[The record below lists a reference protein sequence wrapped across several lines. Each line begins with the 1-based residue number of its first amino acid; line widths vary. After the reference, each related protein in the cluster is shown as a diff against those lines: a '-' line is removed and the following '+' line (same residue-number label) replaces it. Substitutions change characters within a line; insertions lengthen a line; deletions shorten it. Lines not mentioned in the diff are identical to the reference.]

1 VSMQT
6 MIRSHPQGDV
16 TPGAD
21 PTRRPSIVPTR
32 RRIDRRFSSLGFTIT
47 TTQPWVEVLL
57 ATDPSLFDPS
67 RSASRTASNFYA
79 SRTHGGLTAT
89 ASGRA
94 RYVAPASVVATLAAT
109 GSSLWFV
116 AVGYPDS
123 TGVGGVTSS
132 ETGASG
138 AVVVEGSFRPGSAAT
153 TVRRALSYSR
163 GLTFEPHDRL
173 DGEDGADVA
182 PSLPNSTGAVPLA
195 GSSGVRMLSLED
207 RLDGE
212 DGSDLPYAVV
222 PAPVASAPP
231 PPVDLRPEPAAPTA
245 PAPVPAPAPGP
256 AAGTAPAPDVAAAPP
271 SANGTTPAAA
281 EGMASIPY
289 DDGWDSV
296 DTASVPAL
304 STIPALSDEYPDID
318 WGGPEYDDGYGAVP
332 AHQSLEEAAPPAPA
346 ATVVTVPTPQRPV
359 VLPGMDLPAEAQRRV
374 IELTAADGGNAYS
387 AVNADGPFRGR
398 HGPGHKAY
406 QRFHTGLSYGIAGF
420 NQDSGTLGQLLRLM
434 QEREP
439 ETFAAVFGD
448 GAAALVATATAP
460 GPSSEHVEGGRGPR
474 VQPVAATDLWEEPW
488 LSRFRAAGA
497 VPDFRA
503 AQNQL
508 AAELYLAPM
517 LPVAAGFGLTSER
530 ALCMVLDRAIALGE
544 QGAKRWLADT
554 VGPVKTPALR
564 QSALAVLGFDSIE
577 SFQASVPGLLT
588 DGEFGPVSH
597 ATLTAALR
605 LLGPASP
612 LPLPGTKELVEE
624 MARRGQSEEGGARLL
639 RIATA
644 TEFGDTPIGG

>member
-1 VSMQT
+1 MSMQT
-6 MIRSHPQGDV
+6 MIRSHPLGDG

-21 PTRRPSIVPTR
+21 PARRPSIVPTR

-47 TTQPWVEVLL
+47 TPQSWVEVLL

-67 RSASRTASNFYA
+67 RSASRTAGNFYA

-89 ASGRA
+89 TSGRA
-94 RYVAPASVVATLAAT
+94 RYIAPATVVATLAAT

-116 AVGYPDS
+116 AVAYPDS
-123 TGVGGVTSS
+123 TGVGGITSS

-138 AVVVEGSFRPGSAAT
+138 AVVVEASFRPGPGAT

-163 GLTFEPHDRL
+163 GLTFEPDDRL
-173 DGEDGADVA
+173 DGEDGADAV
-182 PSLPNSTGAVPLA
+182 PSLPSSTGAVPLA
-195 GSSGVRMLSLED
+195 GTAGVRMLSTED

-212 DGSDLPYAVV
+212 DGSDLPYA
-222 PAPVASAPP
+222 
-231 PPVDLRPEPAAPTA
+231 AAPT
-245 PAPVPAPAPGP
+245 PPVPVPAPAPGP
-256 AAGTAPAPDVAAAPP
+256 VAGTAPAADVAAPAPSTNGTAPAPP
-271 SANGTTPAAA
+271 ANGTTPAVA
-281 EGMASIPY
+281 EQLGSIAY

-304 STIPALSDEYPDID
+304 SAIPALSDEYPDID
-318 WGGPEYDDGYGAVP
+318 WGGPDYDDGYGAVP
-332 AHQSLEEAAPPAPA
+332 AYQSLEEDLAPPAPA
-346 ATVVTVPTPQRPV
+346 ATTVVAAPTPQRPV
-359 VLPGMDLPAEAQRRV
+359 VLPGMDVPAETQRRV

-439 ETFAAVFGD
+439 ETFTAVFGD

-474 VQPVAATDLWEEPW
+474 VQPVAAADLWEEPW

-564 QSALAVLGFDSIE
+564 QSALAALGFDSIE

-624 MARRGQSEEGGARLL
+624 MARRGQSEEGGTRLL